1 MDVVLERPRES
12 GHGDLATSVAL
23 RLAKPL
29 GRPPRQIA
37 EQIVAALDL
46 PGGVV
51 SQVKIAGPGFINFW
65 LAEANITAVLRTALD
80 EGVLFGR
87 SNLGAG
93 KRVNVEFVS
102 ANPTGPLH
110 VGHGRGAALGDAIA
124 ALLQSTGHEVTREFY
139 VNDAGVQI
147 GRMAES
153 LWARIQLEVGR
164 SAEIP
169 DGGYHGEYLA
179 EMARE
184 ILQREGSDFA
194 DLDEV
199 EGHRRCRELG
209 VKAEREEQ
217 DRDLADFGVRF
228 DVIYTES
235 KLYNDGAIDKTLRA
249 LEEKHVLYES
259 EGALWLRT
267 TEYGDAKD
275 RVLRKSDGTFTYFL
289 PDIAYHLTKA
299 DRGANI
305 AIDVWGADHHGY
317 VQRMSAAMA
326 ALGLSR
332 EFFRA
337 VIVQLV
343 RIKRQGEEVRFSKRS
358 GQFVTLRDL
367 FEQTGVDAARYF
379 FLMRRGDS
387 QFVFDID
394 LAVKQTEENP
404 VYYVQYAHTRIAGI
418 LRNAGLAPEDVRHEK
433 VDLSVLT
440 EKDELQLARQLGE
453 YPAIVERAAVTLEP
467 HRVVAY
473 LEGLA
478 KSVNGWYHRH
488 RVIGAPDGLEQ
499 ARLVLARAAQIVVAN
514 GLNLLG
520 ITAPERM

>member
-1 MDVVLERPRES
+1 MDIVLERPRES
-12 GHGDLATSVAL
+12 GHGDVATSVAL

-51 SQVKIAGPGFINFW
+51 SQVEIAGPGFINFW
-65 LAEANITAVLRTALD
+65 LAEANITAILRTALD

-87 SNLGAG
+87 SDLGAG
-93 KRVNVEFVS
+93 KTVNVEFVS

-124 ALLQSTGHEVTREFY
+124 ALLQATGHEVTREFY

-147 GRMAES
+147 GRLAES

-199 EGHRRCRELG
+199 EGRRRCRELG

-228 DVIYTES
+228 DVIYAES
-235 KLYNDGAIDKTLRA
+235 TLYNDGAIDKTLRA
-249 LEEKHVLYES
+249 LEERHVLYES
-259 EGALWLRT
+259 DGALWLRT

-275 RVLRKSDGTFTYFL
+275 RVLRKSDGTFTYLL

-299 DRGANI
+299 DRGANV

-317 VQRMSAAMA
+317 APRMAAAMA
-326 ALGLSR
+326 ALGLPS

-343 RIKRQGEEVRFSKRS
+343 RIVHHGEEVRFSKRS

-394 LAVKQTEENP
+394 IAVKQTEENP

-418 LRNAGLAPEDVRHEK
+418 FRNAELAPEDVRHEE

-440 EKDELQLARQLGE
+440 EKDELQLAKQLGE
-453 YPAIVERAAVTLEP
+453 YPAIIEKAAVTLEP
-467 HRVVAY
+467 HRVITY
-473 LEGLA
+473 LDGLA
-478 KSVNGWYHRH
+478 KSVNSWYHRH

-499 ARLVLARAAQIVVAN
+499 ARLVLARAAQIVMAN